1 MEKERLI
8 LCDSDVLIELIDRK
22 NEKIFANCLKF
33 GFTNIC
39 ISSISFSELIC
50 GSLNAEHQLKL
61 IKELDKFI
69 LCDLNPTID
78 KIHHD
83 LIVRYALSHG
93 MKVQDALISATC
105 LFFQMPLYTLN
116 AKDFRFIE
124 GLELI

>member
-50 GSLNAEHQLKL
+50 CSLNAEHQLKL

-93 MKVQDALISATC
+93 LKVQDALLSATC
-105 LFFQMPLYTLN
+105 LFFQIAPLYV
-116 AKDFRFIE
+116 E
-124 GLELI
+124 C